1 MARAHPIRIELT
13 EDMSEIVESVLES
26 GEFQS
31 ADEVVSAA
39 LNAFQV
45 QRLLANFTPEELDT
59 LIQEGSIAAS
69 RWMGRNP
76 FVGCV
81 NSSSVSSGRKLDELS
96 SSATS

>member
-26 GEFQS
+26 GDFQS

-45 QRLLANFTPEELDT
+45 QRLLANFTPDELDA
-59 LIQEGSIAAS
+59 LIQEGIDSGEPMDGEEAFRQIEQELERHIAAKT
-69 RWMGRNP
+69 R
-76 FVGCV
+76 
-81 NSSSVSSGRKLDELS
+81 
-96 SSATS
+96 

>member
-59 LIQEGSIAAS
+59 LIQEGID
-69 RWMGRNP
+69 
-76 FVGCV
+76 
-81 NSSSVSSGRKLDELS
+81 SGEPMDGEESFRRLREQFEREFGTK
-96 SSATS
+96 AG

>member
-45 QRLLANFTPEELDT
+45 RRLLANFTPDELDA
-59 LIQEGSIAAS
+59 LIQEGID
-69 RWMGRNP
+69 
-76 FVGCV
+76 
-81 NSSSVSSGRKLDELS
+81 SGEPIDGEESFRRLRDQFEREFGTK
-96 SSATS
+96 AG